1 VTTHADTIDRRL
13 VTRSTRILISGAG
26 IGGLTAALALL
37 QRGFDVEVYEQAPSL
52 GEIGAGFQ
60 VGANGAHVLFALG
73 LEDQLKAAWALPTGK
88 EVRLWNT
95 GQSWKLFDLGATSV
109 ERYGYPY
116 FMVHRADMHA
126 ILVAAVRALKLDAI
140 HLNKAA
146 VGVQQ
151 TATAATLKFAD
162 GAEASGDVVV
172 GADGVHSALRHALF
186 GDSRPTFTGLVAWRG
201 LIPAERLPE
210 RLRRPVGVNWMGPG
224 RHIVHYLLRRGEL
237 FNFVAVV
244 ERDDWMVESWTE
256 RGSAEE
262 CARDFAGWHEDVQ
275 TMIGQL
281 EAPYKWALLG
291 REPMTRWSV
300 GRVTLL
306 GDACHPT
313 LPFLAQGAGMAM
325 EDGLVLARCL
335 EQFADV
341 ETALKR
347 YEAARIERTSRVVRG
362 SAENGKRFHN
372 NSLKDAAQAQAY
384 VDAEWDET
392 RVAERYDWL
401 FRYDATRVPL
411 DETAV
416 EGALGWR

>member
-1 VTTHADTIDRRL
+1 

-37 QRGFDVEVYEQAPSL
+37 QRGFDVEVFEQSPTL

-73 LEDQLKAAWALPTGK
+73 LEEQLKAVYALPTGK

-116 FMVHRADMHA
+116 FMIHRADMHA
-126 ILVAAVRALKLDAI
+126 ILVKAVQALKPDAI
-140 HLNKAA
+140 HLNRAA
-146 VGVQQ
+146 VGVEQ
-151 TATAATLKFAD
+151 TASSATLKFAD
-162 GAEASGDVVV
+162 GTEASGDAVV

-186 GDSRPTFTGLVAWRG
+186 GDSRPSFTGLVAWRG

-210 RLRRPVGVNWMGPG
+210 RLRRPVGVNWLGPG

-244 ERDDWMVESWTE
+244 ERDDWTVESWTE
-256 RGSAEE
+256 RGSAAE

-275 TMIGQL
+275 TMIAEL
-281 EAPYKWALLG
+281 DAPYKWALLG
-291 REPMTRWSV
+291 REPMKRWSV
-300 GRVTLL
+300 GRITLL

-335 EQFADV
+335 EQFGDV

-347 YEAARIERTSRVVRG
+347 YEAARIERTGRIVRG
-362 SAENGKRFHN
+362 SAENGRRFHN
-372 NSLKDAAQAQAY
+372 NSLRDAAQAQAY
-384 VDAEWDET
+384 VDAEWEEG

-401 FRYDATRVPL
+401 FQYDATTAPL
-411 DETAV
+411 DEEQPAA
-416 EGALGWR
+416 EGARRWK

>member
-1 VTTHADTIDRRL
+1 

-37 QRGFDVEVYEQAPSL
+37 QRGFDVEVYEQSASL

-73 LEDQLKAAWALPTGK
+73 LEERLKAAWALPTGK

-95 GQSWKLFDLGATSV
+95 GQSWKLFDLGAASV

-116 FMVHRADMHA
+116 FMIHRADMHA
-126 ILVAAVRALKLDAI
+126 ILVEAVRALKPDAI
-140 HLNKAA
+140 RLDKAA
-146 VGVQQ
+146 VGVVQ
-151 TATAATLKFAD
+151 TAASATLRFAD
-162 GAEASGDVVV
+162 GGSASGDAVV
-172 GADGVHSALRHALF
+172 GADGVHSTLRQALF
-186 GDSRPTFTGLVAWRG
+186 GDSRPSFTGLVAWRG

-224 RHIVHYLLRRGEL
+224 RHIVHYLLRGGAL

-244 ERDDWMVESWTE
+244 ERDDWTVESWTE

-275 TMIGQL
+275 TLIGQL

-291 REPMTRWSV
+291 REPMPCWSQ

-313 LPFLAQGAGMAM
+313 LPFLAQGAGMAL

-335 EQFADV
+335 EQFAEV
-341 ETALKR
+341 ETALQR
-347 YEAARIERTSRVVRG
+347 YEAARIERTGRVVRG
-362 SAENGKRFHN
+362 SAENGRRFHN
-372 NSLKDAAQAQAY
+372 NSLRDAAQAQAY
-384 VDAEWDET
+384 VDAEWDEA

-401 FRYDATRVPL
+401 FRYDATAVPL
-411 DETAV
+411 DEPRLKDAV
-416 EGALGWR
+416 

>member
-1 VTTHADTIDRRL
+1 

-37 QRGFDVEVYEQAPSL
+37 QRGFDVDVYEQASVL

-60 VGANGAHVLFALG
+60 VGANGAHVLFSLG
-73 LEDQLKAAWALPTGK
+73 LEEQLKAVYALPTGK

-95 GQSWKLFDLGATSV
+95 GQSWKLFDLGASSV

-116 FMVHRADMHA
+116 FMIHRADMHA
-126 ILVAAVRALKLDAI
+126 ILVEAVQRLKPGAI
-140 HLNKAA
+140 QLNKAA
-146 VGVQQ
+146 IGCEQ
-151 TATAATLKFAD
+151 TASAATLKFAD
-162 GAEASGDVVV
+162 GGSATGDAVV
-172 GADGVHSALRHALF
+172 GADGVHSALRHALY

-244 ERDDWMVESWTE
+244 ERDDWTVESWTE

-262 CARDFAGWHEDVQ
+262 CARDFKGWHEDVQ
-275 TMIGQL
+275 TIISQL
-281 EAPYKWALLG
+281 DAPYKWALLG
-291 REPMTRWSV
+291 REPMQRWSQ

-313 LPFLAQGAGMAM
+313 LPFLAQGAGMAL

-347 YEAARIERTSRVVRG
+347 YESARLDRTSRIVRG
-362 SAENGKRFHN
+362 SAENGRRFHN
-372 NSLKDAAQAQAY
+372 NSLRDAAQAQAY
-384 VDAEWDET
+384 VDAEWEAG

-401 FRYDATRVPL
+401 FRYDATTAPL
-411 DETAV
+411 DAPQLKDAV
-416 EGALGWR
+416 

>member
-1 VTTHADTIDRRL
+1 LTG
-13 VTRSTRILISGAG
+13 SNRILISGAG

-37 QRGFDVEVYEQAPSL
+37 QRGFDVEVYEQTASL

-73 LEDQLKAAWALPTGK
+73 LEAALKSVYALPTGK
-88 EVRLWNT
+88 EVRLWNS

-116 FMVHRADMHA
+116 FMIHRADMHA
-126 ILVAAVRALKLDAI
+126 ILVEAVRALKPDAI
-140 HLNKAA
+140 HLDKVVVGCEQNGSAA
-146 VGVQQ
+146 S
-151 TATAATLKFAD
+151 LKFAD
-162 GAEASGDVVV
+162 GGQASGDVAV
-172 GADGVHSALRHALF
+172 GADGVHSTVRRLLF
-186 GDSRPTFTGLVAWRG
+186 GDSRPSFTGLVAWRG
-201 LIPAERLPE
+201 LIPVERLPE

-244 ERDDWMVESWTE
+244 ERDDWTVESWTE
-256 RGSAEE
+256 RGSAED
-262 CARDFAGWHEDVQ
+262 CARDFAGWHDDVQ
-275 TMIGQL
+275 AMISQL
-281 EAPYKWALLG
+281 DAPYKWALLG
-291 REPMTRWSV
+291 REPMKRWSV

-335 EQFADV
+335 EAFADV
-341 ETALKR
+341 ETALQR
-347 YEAARIERTSRVVRG
+347 YEQARIERTSRVVRG

-401 FRYDATRVPL
+401 FRYDATTVPL
-411 DETAV
+411 DEPHLKDAV
-416 EGALGWR
+416 

>member
-1 VTTHADTIDRRL
+1 MA
-13 VTRSTRILISGAG
+13 RSTRLLISGAG

-37 QRGFDVEVYEQAPSL
+37 QRGFDVEVYEQAPAL

-73 LEDQLKAAWALPTGK
+73 LEEPLKAAWALPTGK

-95 GQSWKLFDLGATSV
+95 GQSWKLFDLGAASV

-116 FMVHRADMHA
+116 FMIHRADMHR
-126 ILVAAVRALKLDAI
+126 ILVQAVRALKPDAI
-140 HLNKAA
+140 HLNKSA
-146 VGVQQ
+146 VGVEQ
-151 TATAATLKFAD
+151 TATSATLKFAD
-162 GAEASGDVVV
+162 GGSASGDAVI

-186 GDSRPTFTGLVAWRG
+186 GDSQPSFTGLVAWRG

-224 RHIVHYLLRRGEL
+224 RHIVHYLLRGGEL

-244 ERDDWMVESWTE
+244 ERDDWTVESWTE

-275 TMIGQL
+275 TMIGELQ
-281 EAPYKWALLG
+281 APYKWALLG

-335 EQFADV
+335 ERFADV

-347 YEAARIERTSRVVRG
+347 YEAVRIERTSRVVRG

-384 VDAEWDET
+384 VDAEWDEAK
-392 RVAERYDWL
+392 VAERYDWL
-401 FRYDATRVPL
+401 FEYDATTAPL
-411 DETAV
+411 DEAAARGAV
-416 EGALGWR
+416 GWR

>member
-1 VTTHADTIDRRL
+1 

-37 QRGFDVEVYEQAPSL
+37 QRGFDVEVYEQAPVL

-73 LEDQLKAAWALPTGK
+73 LEEQLKAAWALPTGK

-116 FMVHRADMHA
+116 FMIHRADMHA
-126 ILVAAVRALKLDAI
+126 ILVDAVLALKPDAI
-140 HLNKAA
+140 HLSRAG
-146 VGVQQ
+146 VGCEQ
-151 TATAATLKFAD
+151 TARSATLTFAD
-162 GAEASGDVVV
+162 GGSATGDAVV

-186 GDSRPTFTGLVAWRG
+186 GDSRPSFTGLVAWRG
-201 LIPAERLPE
+201 LIPAGRLPE
-210 RLRRPVGVNWMGPG
+210 RLRRPVGVNWLGPG

-244 ERDDWMVESWTE
+244 ERDDWTVESWTE

-275 TMIGQL
+275 TIIGEL
-281 EAPYKWALLG
+281 DAPYKWALLG

-335 EQFADV
+335 EEFADV

-347 YEAARIERTSRVVRG
+347 YESARIERTARIVRG
-362 SAENGKRFHN
+362 SAENGRRFHN

-384 VDAEWDET
+384 VDAEWDEA

-401 FRYDATRVPL
+401 FEYDATAAPL
-411 DETAV
+411 GEIAV
-416 EGALGWR
+416 EGARRWR

>member
-1 VTTHADTIDRRL
+1 MI
-13 VTRSTRILISGAG
+13 RSTRILISGAG

-37 QRGFDVEVYEQAPSL
+37 QRGFDVEVYEQAASL

-60 VGANGAHVLFALG
+60 VGANGAHVLFSLG
-73 LEDQLKAAWALPTGK
+73 LEEALKAVYALPTGK

-95 GQSWKLFDLGATSV
+95 GQSWKLFDLGAASV

-116 FMVHRADMHA
+116 FMIHRADMHA
-126 ILVAAVRALKLDAI
+126 ILVQAVLALKPDAI

-146 VGVQQ
+146 IGCAQ
-151 TATAATLKFAD
+151 TATTATLKFAD
-162 GAEASGDVVV
+162 GGSATGDVVV

-186 GDSRPTFTGLVAWRG
+186 GDSRPAFTGLVAWRG

-210 RLRRPVGVNWMGPG
+210 HLRRPVGVNWMGPG
-224 RHIVHYLLRRGEL
+224 AHIVHYLLRRGEL

-244 ERDDWMVESWTE
+244 ERDDWTVESWTE

-262 CARDFAGWHEDVQ
+262 CARDFAGWNEDVQ
-275 TMIGQL
+275 TIIGQL
-281 EAPYKWALLG
+281 DAPYKWALLG
-291 REPMTRWSV
+291 REPMKRWSV

-313 LPFLAQGAGMAM
+313 LPFLAQGAGMAL
-325 EDGLVLARCL
+325 EDGVVLARCL
-335 EQFADV
+335 DAFADV
-341 ETALKR
+341 ETALQR
-347 YEAARIERTSRVVRG
+347 YEQARISRTSRVVRG
-362 SAENGKRFHN
+362 SAENGRRFHN

-401 FRYDATRVPL
+401 FRYDATAVPL
-411 DETAV
+411 DAPPLKD
-416 EGALGWR
+416 AI

>member
-1 VTTHADTIDRRL
+1 M
-13 VTRSTRILISGAG
+13 TRSTRILISGAG

-37 QRGFDVEVYEQAPSL
+37 QRGFDVDVYEQAATL

-73 LEDQLKAAWALPTGK
+73 LEEPLKAAWALPTGK

-95 GQSWKLFDLGATSV
+95 GQSWKLFDLGQASV

-116 FMVHRADMHA
+116 FMIHRADMHR
-126 ILVAAVRALKLDAI
+126 ILVEAVRALKPDAI
-140 HLNKAA
+140 HLGRSA
-146 VGVQQ
+146 VGARQ
-151 TATAATLKFAD
+151 TATSATLEFTD
-162 GAEASGDVVV
+162 GGLEAGDAII
-172 GADGVHSALRHALF
+172 GADGVHSALRHALY

-244 ERDDWMVESWTE
+244 ERDDWAVESWTE

-275 TMIGQL
+275 TIISRL
-281 EAPYKWALLG
+281 DAPYKWALLG
-291 REPMTRWSV
+291 RELMQRWSQ

-347 YEAARIERTSRVVRG
+347 YEAARIDRTSRVVRG
-362 SAENGKRFHN
+362 SAENGKRFHDS
-372 NSLKDAAQAQAY
+372 SLKDAAGAQAY
-384 VDAEWDET
+384 VDAEWQEG

-401 FRYDATRVPL
+401 FQYDATTAPL
-411 DETAV
+411 DPPQLKDAV
-416 EGALGWR
+416 

>member
-1 VTTHADTIDRRL
+1 MTNA
-13 VTRSTRILISGAG
+13 TRILISGAG

-60 VGANGAHVLFALG
+60 IGANGAHVLFSLG
-73 LEDQLKAAWALPTGK
+73 LEEQLKGVYALPAGK

-95 GQSWKLFDLGATSV
+95 GQSWKLFDLGQASV

-126 ILVAAVRALKLDAI
+126 ILVDAVRALKPDAI

-146 VGVQQ
+146 TGCEQ
-151 TATAATLKFAD
+151 TATTATLKFAD
-162 GAEASGDVVV
+162 GGSASGDVAV
-172 GADGVHSALRHALF
+172 GADGVHSALRQALF
-186 GDSRPTFTGLVAWRG
+186 GGSQPTFTGCVAWRG
-201 LIPAERLPE
+201 LIPVERLPQH
-210 RLRRPVGVNWMGPG
+210 LRRPVGTNWIGPG
-224 RHIVHYLLRRGEL
+224 GHIVHYLLRRGEL

-244 ERDDWMVESWTE
+244 ERDDWTVESWTE

-262 CARDFAGWHEDVQ
+262 CARDFAGWNEDVQ
-275 TMIGQL
+275 TIISQL
-281 EAPYKWALLG
+281 DAPYKWALLG
-291 REPMTRWSV
+291 REPMQRWSV
-300 GRVTLL
+300 GRITLL

-325 EDGLVLARCL
+325 EDGLILARCL

-347 YEAARIERTSRVVRG
+347 YEAARVERTSRVVRG

-372 NSLKDAAQAQAY
+372 NTLRDAAAAQAY
-384 VDAEWDET
+384 VDAEWDVA
-392 RVAERYDWL
+392 RVEDRYDWL
-401 FRYDATRVPL
+401 FRYDATAVPL
-411 DETAV
+411 DDTPLKAAV
-416 EGALGWR
+416 